1 MSGRNRNVASSNPL
15 YAYSI
20 KEAFENVGIELA
32 YPKTDVRLT
41 HRNSPTSG
49 GLLEG
54 EHDF

>member
-41 HRNSPTSG
+41 HRNSPASG